1 MSDKNRSNRSR
12 DNRRRSSSREH
23 ERSSSRTRTNS
34 SRQSYY
40 HDRGRNNNG
49 RLSSDH
55 SSHYA
60 RDRYDRRSVSYDL
73 DRSYDSHHPML
84 QRERIDNTLFHILSD
99 LVESR
104 HVANRFGNNR
114 GHNSRNSMMLPPLQ
128 GQENHRY
135 RWSMEDYRSDDWRY
149 NSASRR
155 SNSYKRRNYRS
166 PVKTESERKKK
177 DYKSTE
183 RRNNNDRRPRS
194 KNRTNVTRTEHY
206 NHTQRTRAVSNI
218 QSSPE

>member
-12 DNRRRSSSREH
+12 DNRRRSSSRER
-23 ERSSSRTRTNS
+23 ESSSRRTRTNS

-40 HDRGRNNNG
+40 HDRGRSNG
-49 RLSSDH
+49 RMSSDH

-60 RDRYDRRSVSYDL
+60 SDRYDRRSVSYDL

-135 RWSMEDYRSDDWRY
+135 RWNMEEYRDNNWRY
-149 NSASRR
+149 
-155 SNSYKRRNYRS
+155 Y
-166 PVKTESERKKK
+166 
-177 DYKSTE
+177 
-183 RRNNNDRRPRS
+183 
-194 KNRTNVTRTEHY
+194 
-206 NHTQRTRAVSNI
+206 
-218 QSSPE
+218 